1 MKKVLSSILGL
12 SFVFLVG
19 CASEQPMT
27 EEQQAA
33 KYGVT
38 VEQFREEKKAAAR
51 MNMNIEEHM
60 KMIDSEGSM
69 KMEGDMKMDH
79 GNM

>member
-1 MKKVLSSILGL
+1 MKKVLSSIIGL

-33 KYGVT
+33 KYGIT
-38 VEQFREEKKAAAR
+38 VERFREEKKAAAR
-51 MNMNIEEHM
+51 MNMGLEEHM
-60 KMIDSEGSM
+60 KMIEAG
-69 KMEGDMKMDH
+69 EPMDH
-79 GNM
+79 GNMKMDHN